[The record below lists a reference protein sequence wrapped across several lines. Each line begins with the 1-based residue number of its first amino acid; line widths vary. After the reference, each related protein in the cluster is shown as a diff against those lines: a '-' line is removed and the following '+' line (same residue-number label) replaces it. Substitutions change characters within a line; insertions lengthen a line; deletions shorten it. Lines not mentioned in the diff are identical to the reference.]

1 MRDLVFGEGGA
12 HGGDYVVVAML
23 VGGDDIHVAFD
34 DDAGV
39 GLADGCV
46 GAPDAVE
53 GAALVEDGSRRG
65 VDILWIIARCVRRGF
80 GELATAEAYDI
91 ALPVV
96 DGEHEPV
103 AEEVPCSAVFV
114 SAV

>member
-1 MRDLVFGEGGA
+1 MLMYFG
-12 HGGDYVVVAML
+12 VV
-23 VGGDDIHVAFD
+23 
-34 DDAGV
+34 
-39 GLADGCV
+39 
-46 GAPDAVE
+46 
-53 GAALVEDGSRRG
+53 S
-65 VDILWIIARCVRRGF
+65 RCVRRGF